1 VNDMFAIVMALPLVV
16 LIGGLILGGMA
27 LQHRAKLQELAYR
40 ERIAMI
46 ERGLAPPP
54 ETDPSGFDRAFSA
67 GAEARLTA
75 PGERA
80 MRHRTA
86 GVALLA
92 FGLGLMMIITF
103 AGDNP
108 GAGVGVGGAIMVV
121 GAAGL
126 INSYFIAQDEARRA
140 ADERRRAALAPP
152 APPAP
157 PAPRVDPTNG

>member
-1 VNDMFAIVMALPLVV
+1 MNEAYLLVMALPLVV

-46 ERGLAPPP
+46 ERGVVPPL
-54 ETDPSGFDRAFSA
+54 EANPSGFDRAFGDA
-67 GAEARLTA
+67 AEARLAA

-92 FGLGLMMIITF
+92 VGLGLMLIIGF
-103 AGDNP
+103 AGGAL
-108 GAGVGVGGAIMVV
+108 GAGIGVGGAIMGI

-126 INSYFIAQDEARRA
+126 LNSYFIAQDEARRSA
-140 ADERRRAALAPP
+140 NERRRAAAAPP
-152 APPAP
+152 APPPP
-157 PAPRVDPTNG
+157 PADPADG